1 MRLYYVGLFL
11 ILLLSLGHRQ
21 AEAIEIA
28 IAPLAT
34 EETPKTLATEY
45 LKRLLEER
53 SSNRISVKLIPNS
66 DISSEELLD
75 ALSTNRIQLAL
86 PETRATRTQIP
97 LLQIYEIPFLFRD
110 RQHLHQILDE
120 GIGERILQQSASQQL
135 KPLAIWDGTSR
146 QLIAEQAQ
154 PGPDNN
160 VDRLFQFLRPGTDI
174 AEHPWRE
181 VKLSDLVRLQTINRT
196 ITLTLTHHST
206 VNSVLLTSQQFWA
219 NLPDDLKII
228 LSGAVK
234 DATYYARELA
244 EQTDQNALESF
255 AERKDQNLYALTKT
269 ERKQWHK
276 KLQQLYSAHLD
287 QVKLEFADM
296 IARD

>member
-1 MRLYYVGLFL
+1 MRLYYIGLFL

-21 AEAIEIA
+21 AEAIEIS

-34 EETPKTLATEY
+34 EGTPKALASEY

-53 SSNRISVKLIPNS
+53 SSNRIRVKLIPNS
-66 DISSEELLD
+66 DIASEQLLD

-86 PETRATRTQIP
+86 PEIRSTRTLIP

-110 RQHLHQILDE
+110 RQHLHHIQDE
-120 GIGERILQQSASQQL
+120 GIGERILQQSASQQF

-154 PGPDNN
+154 TGPDNN
-160 VDRLFQFLRPGTDI
+160 VDRLFQVLRPGTDI

-181 VKLSDLVRLQTINRT
+181 VKLSDLARLQTINST
-196 ITLTLTHHST
+196 STLTLTHHST
-206 VNSVLLTSQQFWA
+206 VNSVLLTSQQFWGS
-219 NLPDDLKII
+219 LPDDLKVI

-244 EQTDQNALESF
+244 EQADQKALENL
-255 AERKDQNLYALTKT
+255 AERKDLNLYALANA
-269 ERKQWHK
+269 ERNQWQK
-276 KLQQLYSAHLD
+276 KLRQLYSEHLD
-287 QVKLEFADM
+287 KVKLSFTGM
-296 IARD
+296 IIRD